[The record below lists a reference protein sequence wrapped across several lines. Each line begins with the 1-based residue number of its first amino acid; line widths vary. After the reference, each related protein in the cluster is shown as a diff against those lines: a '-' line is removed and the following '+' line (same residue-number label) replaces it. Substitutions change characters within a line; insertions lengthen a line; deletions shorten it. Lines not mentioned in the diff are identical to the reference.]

1 MALTV
6 QSPTVSTVVIQ
17 SYRTEAVPIWI
28 ETCMQSVRE
37 WALRG
42 RFSYEFVGDEIFD
55 LLPDDSAK
63 TLASAG
69 APSTQDDGA
78 NHAERH
84 DVSDNH
90 SN

>member
-1 MALTV
+1 MPGIYLHIIPKIIAHTKD
-6 QSPTVSTVVIQ
+6 
-17 SYRTEAVPIWI
+17 
-28 ETCMQSVRE
+28 SVG
-37 WALRG
+37 L
-42 RFSYEFVGDEIFD
+42 SFD